1 MTNFRSF
8 FQQQNNPLAIAFLT
22 RDFRPFTLPP
32 AASARLCPGEKKLS
46 AITDTLSMVGNL
58 PLSSTVFQ
66 APSTTRHLARTVSRS
81 NRGHCG
87 SSSASTDS
95 CRRLAWISSSVA
107 RWHSCSSVGVA
118 SERVEQST
126 VMAPYVLLREFWST
140 RSRSLLMRQR
150 IRLWIMLKMIWFQ
163 RWQTEVAWMSVE
175 IGSCL
180 NIAIRS

>member
-1 MTNFRSF
+1 
-8 FQQQNNPLAIAFLT
+8 
-22 RDFRPFTLPP
+22 
-32 AASARLCPGEKKLS
+32 
-46 AITDTLSMVGNL
+46 MVGNL
-58 PLSSTVFQ
+58 PLSSTVFH

-107 RWHSCSSVGVA
+107 RRHSCSSVGVA
-118 SERVEQST
+118 SDRVEQST
-126 VMAPYVLLREFWST
+126 VMAPYDRLREFWPT

-150 IRLWIMLKMIWFQ
+150 IRLWIMLKIIWFQ

-180 NIAIRS
+180 NISMRSSVGSNDMYGNCELSLESPSLVNSMFKKMRRFKAGVNLIYFE